1 MSEKEYIEREAVS
14 QKIDAL
20 EVPVFYADGNLDY
33 YQEGFKDALKQVDEI
48 LENQPTANVQK
59 VRHGENVTTM
69 NPVDEFECSECG
81 FVCEI
86 YENIY
91 DDEYTLDCQRECNPD
106 FCPRCGAK
114 MDKE

>member
-1 MSEKEYIEREAVS
+1 MSEKEYIERDGLVGKLIERKYCS
-14 QKIDAL
+14 TLSKIDI
-20 EVPVFYADGNLDY
+20 G
-33 YQEGFKDALKQVDEI
+33 DAIRLI
-48 LENQPTANVQK
+48 NSAPTADVQE
-59 VRHGENVTTM
+59 VRYGENVTTM

-114 MDKE
+114 MDRSEQE